1 MPTGFMVGTYDKN
14 MDADNEA
21 DNDAADGFLAQTKR
35 GLPLGFVRRRCF
47 QF

>member
-1 MPTGFMVGTYDKN
+1 MVGTYDKN

-21 DNDAADGFLAQTKR
+21 DNDAADGFRAQTKR